1 MEELKDPVKRQTK
14 AEPKKEAKTEDASLD
29 IDESDYVPASV
40 NGATKV
46 VVSGGDSEGNAA
58 ALAQREI
65 ILKEIA
71 AFRERSNKRERNK
84 TWYDDEDYKGNSEGF
99 SGGQNDTGRPART
112 QDNQD
117 GRQPLRATPTRE
129 NIPSG
134 PAANRRRGTRDYHQS
149 VKFKSEADRY
159 DRDEDEDIPDEE
171 LEKRRLERKKR
182 DLENSYV
189 EVQSIIAFTDVL
201 ERTEV
206 VE

>member
-1 MEELKDPVKRQTK
+1 VEELKDPAKRQTK
-14 AEPKKEAKTEDASLD
+14 AELKKEAKTEDASLD
-29 IDESDYVPASV
+29 IDESDYVPASA
-40 NGATKV
+40 NGAMKAAI
-46 VVSGGDSEGNAA
+46 SGGDGEGNAA

-84 TWYDDEDYKGNSEGF
+84 TWYDEEDYKGNSEGF
-99 SGGQNDTGRPART
+99 SAGQNDTRRPARS

-134 PAANRRRGTRDYHQS
+134 PAADRRRGTRDYHQS
-149 VKFKSEADRY
+149 IKFRSEADRY
-159 DRDEDEDIPDEE
+159 DRDEDDIPDEE
-171 LEKRRLERKKR
+171 LEERRLERKKG
-182 DLENSYV
+182 DLEKSYI
-189 EVQSIIAFTDVL
+189 EVHPIFAVTDLL